1 MGFVLTRSAEL
12 GWKHYCEVRPG
23 YDHPSLY
30 EVIQKSKPISRPE
43 GLSDDN
49 AVAYQH
55 PEYRAIFFVVKTN
68 PDEEL
73 VVLSVRTI
81 REKKNKPAAK
91 RATNETTSIVWD
103 EMPAFVNDHDIIS
116 WCTSQ
121 TAIAYGRIASGENK
135 AQCNARINQI
145 AIIRKLAGQRIANA
159 PKADPYRKVNNRD
172 DFERGRDR
180 ELGDVINFLKAS
192 DCSDCGY
199 LIQQLLAGAHRTTN
213 KKD

>member
-30 EVIQKSKPISRPE
+30 EVIQKSKPIPRPE

-73 VVLSVRTI
+73 VVLGIRTI
-81 REKKNKPAAK
+81 RAKKKPIIK
-91 RATNETTSIVWD
+91 QSTSEPTQMVWD
-103 EMPAFVNDHDIIS
+103 EMPGFVNDHDIIS
-116 WCTSQ
+116 WCINQ
-121 TAIAYGRIASGENK
+121 NAIAYGRIASGENK

-145 AIIRKLAGQRIANA
+145 AIIRKQAGQRMANA
-159 PKADPYRKVNNRD
+159 PKAVQPRRVNNRD
-172 DFERGRDR
+172 DYEIGRDR
-180 ELGDVINFLKAS
+180 ERGDVINFLKAS

-199 LIQQLLAGAHRTTN
+199 LIQQFFAGAHRSTD